1 MSSIAALNRLVD
13 RAGSTVVS
21 ATNVLRSIQNM
32 TPDLKRPPNVF
43 IMWLKAN
50 RESII
55 MEHFPDV
62 ERVSPIILKKAGEIW
77 KSKTCVEKN
86 PWEKQ
91 DRKMRRKWRKAQ
103 LNAGVIP
110 QSKYE
115 ECIKMIKDSK
125 TTKRRA
131 LCEEVAAA
139 AAMEAYAQDML
150 EKYGIA
156 AREAAARAY
165 AQDMLEKYGIA
176 AREAA
181 AREAAAREAAVREA
195 AAREAE
201 EDADDEGWVFR
212 RNPVAEIEISVE
224 RWEYKGTT
232 YLLDESTNIVY
243 DYNNWRDGHV
253 HQRGCRYHIE

>member
-156 AREAAARAY
+156 AREAAAR
-165 AQDMLEKYGIA
+165 
-176 AREAA
+176 
-181 AREAAAREAAVREA
+181 EAAAREAAVREA

>member
-156 AREAAARAY
+156 AREAAAR
-165 AQDMLEKYGIA
+165 
-176 AREAA
+176 
-181 AREAAAREAAVREA
+181 
-195 AAREAE
+195 EAE

>member
-1 MSSIAALNRLVD
+1 MSSISALNRLVD

-62 ERVSPIILKKAGEIW
+62 GRVSPIILKKAGEIW

-156 AREAAARAY
+156 AREAA
-165 AQDMLEKYGIA
+165 
-176 AREAA
+176 
-181 AREAAAREAAVREA
+181 REA

>member
-1 MSSIAALNRLVD
+1 MSSISALNRLVD

-156 AREAAARAY
+156 AREAA
-165 AQDMLEKYGIA
+165 
-176 AREAA
+176 REAA
-181 AREAAAREAAVREA
+181 AREA
-195 AAREAE
+195 